1 MFTKTNRACKEFIRM
16 NIENVFSDV
25 LLIKE
30 DNHTD
35 ERGFFSELY
44 NKKIMN
50 EIGINEIFVQDN
62 LSFSKNKGTLRGL
75 HFQTPPKAQSKL
87 LRVVSG
93 EIIDYFID
101 LRKESKTFEQHG
113 SIKLIDDSGWLYI
126 PKGFAHGFCTI
137 SDDTRVMYKVDD
149 YYSKDNDT
157 GIKWNDEYLNLKWPF
172 EKNELIISD
181 KDNNL
186 PKWLEIKELTGF

>member
-1 MFTKTNRACKEFIRM
+1 MKINSTKFKGLKILQGKTHLD
-16 NIENVFSDV
+16 S
-25 LLIKE
+25 
-30 DNHTD
+30 
-35 ERGFFSELY
+35 RGAFREL
-44 NKKIMN
+44 
-50 EIGINEIFVQDN
+50 F
-62 LSFSKNKGTLRGL
+62 LKNKTQSFQSIFWCMSKSKKNVIRGL
-75 HFQTPPKAQSKL
+75 HIQKMVNQAKFVS
-87 LRVVSG
+87 VVKG
-93 EIIDYFID
+93 RIFDVALD
-101 LRKESKTFEQHG
+101 LRKNSKTFGKHFAVILSAKNSK
-113 SIKLIDDSGWLYI
+113 SIYI

>member
-1 MFTKTNRACKEFIRM
+1 M